1 MAKPVI
7 RCVDDEGVVLES
19 LEIQL
24 RQAFADQ
31 YLYEMAQSAAEA
43 LELIE
48 ELETEQRQII
58 VLVSDWLMPGMKG
71 DEFLIQVHQRFP
83 DTVKILLTGQAT
95 AVAVER
101 TRTEALLHR
110 CLGKPWQAEELIE
123 AIQSGLAT

>member
-7 RCVDDEGVVLES
+7 LCVDDETVVLES

-24 RQAFADQ
+24 RQAFADR
-31 YLYEMAQSAAEA
+31 YLYEMAQSADEA

-48 ELETEQRQII
+48 ELEHEQRRII

-71 DEFLIQVHQRFP
+71 DEFLIQVHRRFP

-95 AVAVER
+95 ASAVER
-101 TRTEALLHR
+101 AQTQALLHR
-110 CLGKPWQAEELIE
+110 HLAKPWQAEELIE
-123 AIQSGLAT
+123 AIQSGLAV